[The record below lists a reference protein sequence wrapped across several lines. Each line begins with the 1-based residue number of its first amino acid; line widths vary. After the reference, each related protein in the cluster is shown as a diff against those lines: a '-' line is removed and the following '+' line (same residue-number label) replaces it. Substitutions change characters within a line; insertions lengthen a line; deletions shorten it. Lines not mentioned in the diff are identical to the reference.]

1 MSHGRLQSKIPSCS
15 GRYPFSPNV
24 CIFNICA
31 KCTSDEFAVGYNVLA
46 LTHTVTPDSKTG
58 KLPSHIS
65 CPIPQTL
72 PFTVPKSTQILR
84 RLTLTLT
91 DHTQNH
97 RLKDLTSPSAGYD
110 ILAIRP
116 IDEKTLQAACLSLD
130 CDLLSLDLSTRYHF
144 HFQYKMFAAAIARGV
159 HIELCYGPGIMGS
172 ADQRRMLI
180 QNAGALIRVTR
191 GRGLIISSECKDILA
206 CRGPADIVN
215 LAAVWGLGQERG
227 IEAVTTEGRKVVM
240 NSSFKRT
247 SYRGVVDVIYGGEKP
262 EKKPAEVQG
271 KEQKGKTDGNNKR
284 KFAEM
289 NVAVEQ
295 AKKPLSNRQKKKLE
309 KEAAAAKK
317 QAEATSSGQVSEQD
331 STQQ

>member
-1 MSHGRLQSKIPSCS
+1 
-15 GRYPFSPNV
+15 
-24 CIFNICA
+24 
-31 KCTSDEFAVGYNVLA
+31 
-46 LTHTVTPDSKTG
+46 
-58 KLPSHIS
+58 
-65 CPIPQTL
+65 
-72 PFTVPKSTQILR
+72 
-84 RLTLTLT
+84 LTLT

-227 IEAVTTEGRKVVM
+227 IEAVTTEARKVVV

-262 EKKPAEVQG
+262 EKKPAEVQS